1 MSTGRKLFLA
11 GFAALALAFLAF
23 TALFLYRPAKVVGV
37 DGDSLGESISSELG
51 RYSPSG
57 ACDKAGGGR
66 WKCAIVIEPEPGS
79 GGGPVTYRATSND
92 AGCWQ
97 ARSPNA
103 FGQRKSLSGVSDE
116 ADAVAFGA
124 AARAVGRL
132 FGLDADLGELGE
144 GGVEVVDAEGD
155 VVVAGAVVVLGDAVV
170 VGQLQARVLA
180 GHRHE
185 DVDRLVA
192 DRHPPHLLEAELL
205 VEIDRAIDVADP
217 VAGVEKG
224 GHGWR
229 SRLPRVQTPHK
240 QVTPR
245 RFR

>member
-1 MSTGRKLFLA
+1 MSTGRNHFLA

-103 FGQRKSLSGVSDE
+103 FGQRKSLSGCIGIFD
-116 ADAVAFGA
+116 
-124 AARAVGRL
+124 L
-132 FGLDADLGELGE
+132 F
-144 GGVEVVDAEGD
+144 
-155 VVVAGAVVVLGDAVV
+155 
-170 VGQLQARVLA
+170 
-180 GHRHE
+180 
-185 DVDRLVA
+185 
-192 DRHPPHLLEAELL
+192 
-205 VEIDRAIDVADP
+205 
-217 VAGVEKG
+217 
-224 GHGWR
+224 
-229 SRLPRVQTPHK
+229 
-240 QVTPR
+240 
-245 RFR
+245 